1 MGAGMPESPLDQSR
15 VSAHAWARFR
25 WLMKV
30 MAAITVVVVIAAF
43 AFFHAQG
50 EPLSVHFYIALALGI
65 AGAMFMT
72 GALMGLVF
80 LSSGTGH
87 DEAVSDARQDEERR

>member
-1 MGAGMPESPLDQSR
+1 MPKSPLDYSR

-30 MAAITVVVVIAAF
+30 MAAITVVVVIVAF
-43 AFFHAQG
+43 VFFYLQG

-65 AGAMFMT
+65 AGAMLMT
-72 GALMGLVF
+72 SALMGLVF

-87 DEAVSDARQDEERR
+87 DQAVADARQEEDRR

>member
-1 MGAGMPESPLDQSR
+1 MALSPLDQSR

-25 WLMKV
+25 WLMKL
-30 MAAITVVVVIAAF
+30 MAVITVVVVIAAF
-43 AFFHAQG
+43 AYFYSQG

-72 GALMGLVF
+72 AALMGLVF

-87 DEAVSDARQDEERR
+87 DEAVSDARQEDRHN

>member
-1 MGAGMPESPLDQSR
+1 MRPSPLDRSR

-25 WLMKV
+25 WLMKL
-30 MAAITVVVVIAAF
+30 MAAVTVLVILIAF
-43 AFFHAQG
+43 AYFYAQG
-50 EPLSVHFYIALALGI
+50 EQLSVHFYIALGLGI

-72 GALMGLVF
+72 GGLMGLVF

-87 DEAVSDARQDEERR
+87 DEAVSDLHQEDHKD

>member
-1 MGAGMPESPLDQSR
+1 MPKSPLDQSR

-30 MAAITVVVVIAAF
+30 MAAITVVLVILAF
-43 AFFHAQG
+43 VYFYLQD

-72 GALMGLVF
+72 AALMGLVF

-87 DEAVSDARQDEERR
+87 DEAVSDARQDERRS